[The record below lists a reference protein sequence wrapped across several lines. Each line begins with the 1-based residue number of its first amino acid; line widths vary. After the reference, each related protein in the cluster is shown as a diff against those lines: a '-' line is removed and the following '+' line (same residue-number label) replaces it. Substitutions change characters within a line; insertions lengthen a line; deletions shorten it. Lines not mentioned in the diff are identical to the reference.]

1 MDAEDKRRTLSNKAK
16 LLAALKLRGALT
28 NHQCRE
34 IGGSRA
40 LGRIHELI
48 HDDGEPITV
57 RKLTGG
63 TWEVRYQQPALAR
76 SAQTPVKEPDGD
88 WGPLSR
94 TSEEN
99 GAFRS

>member
-1 MDAEDKRRTLSNKAK
+1 MDSEDRVRTLTNKAK
-16 LLAALKLRGALT
+16 LLAALKLRGVLT

-57 RKLTGG
+57 RKLNKS

-76 SAQTPVKEPDGD
+76 SAQTPVKAPDGD

-94 TSEEN
+94 TPEEN
-99 GAFRS
+99 GAYRS